1 MGSIQY
7 DMKDA
12 GGTRHTSK
20 AHMYDDPFVCS
31 KRGILEISQKEG
43 GGTGVFASIC
53 KAALGPCDKSCG
65 RESLASTEAERD
77 MEKIVF
83 LFWVFST
90 DEISSP
96 QD

>member
-43 GGTGVFASIC
+43 GGQGYLHQFA
-53 KAALGPCDKSCG
+53 KL
-65 RESLASTEAERD
+65 L
-77 MEKIVF
+77 
-83 LFWVFST
+83 
-90 DEISSP
+90 
-96 QD
+96 